1 MIKLDKNTKNQLI
14 ELYKTKKI
22 GLEGNILKLIDSDG
36 DEEFASYVKESID
49 RDKDSRRKRL
59 DITKQVQSQN
69 NDLTKWK
76 NENERVNKELTS
88 ALEEAEESNKAMLV
102 AKQEA
107 EDSLEE
113 AQNARVEAENARIE
127 AENARVEA
135 EKARQEAENAK
146 TSAENDL
153 DLIQKKSQF
162 ELIGTIVRVA
172 LWVILGV
179 GGVTTAMYL
188 VALSTGLDTTVIGST
203 WSNIIGILLTNAFS
217 IVGTIMGVKYA
228 SEKSDK

>member
-1 MIKLDKNTKNQLI
+1 MIKLDKNTRNQLI
-14 ELYKTKKI
+14 ELFKTKKI
-22 GLEGNILKLIDSDG
+22 GLEGNILKLIDPDG
-36 DEEFASYVKESID
+36 DEEFASYVKDSIEK
-49 RDKDSRRKRL
+49 DKDSRRKRL
-59 DITKQVQSQN
+59 DVTKQVQSQN

-76 NENERVNKELTS
+76 TENERVNKELTS

-127 AENARVEA
+127 AEN
-135 EKARQEAENAK
+135 ARQEAENAK

>member
-1 MIKLDKNTKNQLI
+1 MKLDKSTKNQLI

-22 GLEGNILKLIDSDG
+22 GLEGNILKLIEPDG
-36 DEEFASYVKESID
+36 DEEFTSYIKESID

-69 NDLTKWK
+69 ADLTKWK

-88 ALEEAEESNKAMLV
+88 ALEEAEESNKSMLV

-113 AQNARVEAENARIE
+113 AQKARFEAEKARQ
-127 AENARVEA
+127 EA

-146 TSAENDL
+146 ISAENNL

-179 GGVTTAMYL
+179 GIVTTGMYL
-188 VALSTGLDTTVIGST
+188 LALSMGLDTTVIAST

-228 SEKSDK
+228 SENNMKN

>member
-1 MIKLDKNTKNQLI
+1 
-14 ELYKTKKI
+14 
-22 GLEGNILKLIDSDG
+22 
-36 DEEFASYVKESID
+36 
-49 RDKDSRRKRL
+49 
-59 DITKQVQSQN
+59 
-69 NDLTKWK
+69 
-76 NENERVNKELTS
+76 
-88 ALEEAEESNKAMLV
+88 MLV

-127 AENARVEA
+127 AE
-135 EKARQEAENAK
+135 KARQEAENAK
-146 TSAENDL
+146 ISAESDL

-179 GGVTTAMYL
+179 GVVTTGMYL
-188 VALSTGLDTTVIGST
+188 LALSMGLDTSVIGST